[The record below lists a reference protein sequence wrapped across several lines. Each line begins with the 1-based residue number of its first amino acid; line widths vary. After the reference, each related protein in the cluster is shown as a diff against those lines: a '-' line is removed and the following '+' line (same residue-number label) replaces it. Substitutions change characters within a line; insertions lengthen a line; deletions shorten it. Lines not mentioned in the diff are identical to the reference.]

1 MIKALRIILLSIA
14 ILTASLASY
23 SFSDTGTTNTVV
35 SGKEM
40 VRGKKNAPVTIIEYA
55 SFTCPHC
62 ATFHR
67 DIFPKLEKEYIQTG
81 KVRFVYREVYFDA
94 PGLWAALV
102 ARCGGEDRYFGIIK
116 LLYEKQ
122 KLWSLPT
129 SQEKIVSELLIIARQ
144 AGLNDLQTTSCL
156 KDSEAAQSLVKDFQ
170 RNVKNDNI
178 SSTPSFLINE
188 KLFNNISFED
198 IKAEID
204 SSFN

>member
-122 KLWSLPT
+122 KW
-129 SQEKIVSELLIIARQ
+129 
-144 AGLNDLQTTSCL
+144 
-156 KDSEAAQSLVKDFQ
+156 
-170 RNVKNDNI
+170 
-178 SSTPSFLINE
+178 
-188 KLFNNISFED
+188 
-198 IKAEID
+198 
-204 SSFN
+204 